1 MKQSYD
7 IPEGV
12 PAIVVAGRPNVG
24 KSTLVNALTGEQ
36 RVVVYDDPG
45 TTRDSIYVPF
55 RFDEKDYI
63 LIDTAGVRRKS
74 RIDDQIE
81 IYSVMKALRA
91 LDHAHVALVVLDAR
105 TGIVEQDTRLVNIV
119 RDRGR
124 SLVILVNKW
133 DGIDSYTRSQI
144 RKDLERKFRYLG
156 NVPVLYIS
164 AKEGSGLGKI
174 MPVVDQAFDSSLVDM
189 GTGKLNR
196 LLNDATERTSPPM
209 VGFRRIKLKYAHQGG
224 KNPPHI
230 IIHGNQVDKLPQTYK
245 RYLAN
250 VFESGYELV
259 GTRVKL
265 TFKGGKNPY
274 SGRSG

>member
-1 MKQSYD
+1 
-7 IPEGV
+7 
-12 PAIVVAGRPNVG
+12 VAGRPNVG
-24 KSTLVNALTGEQ
+24 KSTLVNALVGEQ

-55 RFDEKDYI
+55 RSDEKDYI

-74 RIDDQIE
+74 RIDDKIE
-81 IYSVMKALRA
+81 IYAVMKALRA
-91 LDHAHVALVVLDAR
+91 LDHAHVALVVLDAH
-105 TGIVEQDTRLVNIV
+105 TGIVEQDARLVNII

-133 DGIDSYTRSQI
+133 DGLDSYSRSQLK
-144 RKDLERKFRYLG
+144 KDLERKFRYLG

-164 AKEGSGLGKI
+164 ATKGSGLGKI
-174 MPVVDQAFDSSLVDM
+174 MPAVDRAYESALTDM

-196 LLNDATERTSPPM
+196 LLKDATEGTAPPM

-230 IIHGNQVDKLPQTYK
+230 ILHGNQVSRLPQTYR
-245 RYLAN
+245 RYLAST
-250 VFESGYELV
+250 FERGFDLV

-265 TFKGGKNPY
+265 TFKNSRNPY
-274 SGRSG
+274 SRHRD